1 MAFFGAPEVRAENES
16 VLQFIGVWIRRTLR
30 RATMKHGENRSHFFP
45 VVLQHTSVG
54 SSFYHFTSQGHFP
67 EGVVLGPVEIE
78 VAVEPADGVLGAVSP
93 VESDARYHD
102 IGRAAFDHFTHFKF
116 GNDVFSRVS
125 EFEGVK
131 SSPFWW
137 SRSIDFG
144 RIGEGMVFN
153 EPCLIYLMKLSDGE
167 ADDAASFFK
176 GNQISIVRD
185 VVRFKL
191 LVTLGAA
198 PESGFEA
205 DCGRRNGQ

>member
-1 MAFFGAPEVRAENES
+1 MAFFGAPEVRAENEP
-16 VLQFIGVWIRRTLR
+16 VLQFIGVWIRRTLH
-30 RATMKHGENRSHFFP
+30 RATMKHGENGSHFFP
-45 VVLQHTSVG
+45 IVLQHASVG
-54 SSFYHFTSQGHFP
+54 SSFNHFTPQGHFP
-67 EGVVLGPVEIE
+67 EGVVLGPAEVE

-93 VESDARYHD
+93 VESDARHHD
-102 IGRAAFDHFTHFKF
+102 IGRTAFDHFTHFKF

-131 SSPFWW
+131 SGPFWR
-137 SRSIDFG
+137 SRGIDCG
-144 RIGEGMVFN
+144 RSGEGMVFN
-153 EPCLIYLMKLSDGE
+153 EPCLIYFVKLSDGE

-176 GNQISIVRD
+176 GDEISVVRD

-205 DCGRRNGQ
+205 DRGCRNCQ